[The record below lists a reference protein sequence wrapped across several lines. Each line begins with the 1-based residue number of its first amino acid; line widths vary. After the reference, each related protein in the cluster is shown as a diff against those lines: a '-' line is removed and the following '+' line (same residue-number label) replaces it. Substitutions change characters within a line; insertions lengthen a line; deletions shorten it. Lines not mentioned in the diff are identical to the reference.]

1 MSDSVPEGWVNKKF
15 SEVITL
21 QYGKS
26 PQNVLDEDGEFPI
39 WGTGGITGFANSYLH
54 DGESIVI
61 GRKGTIDKPNYVTG
75 QFWAIDTTYYIDD
88 FKNCYSKWFYYKL
101 LLTNLKKYNEAT
113 GVPSLNRETL
123 YNIATVL
130 PPLPEQQK
138 IASILTSVDA
148 VIEKTEAQI
157 NKLKDLKKA
166 MMKELLTKGI
176 GHTEFKDSPVGRIP
190 KSWAI
195 KKLSEIAKKIKP
207 GPFGSSLTKSMY
219 VDVGYKVY
227 GQEQVISGNAYAGNY
242 FIDEQKYEELS
253 SFRVLAGD
261 VLISL
266 VGTFGKI
273 LIIPDDF
280 QKGIINPRLILLRF
294 SADIELAFIEHQLKS
309 YLVIEQLAKFQ
320 QGGTMGVLSATTLK
334 PLYIVVPPISEQQQI
349 ASILTSIGTSIN
361 EKEIKLS
368 HTKSLKKAL
377 MQDLL
382 SGKVR
387 VAV

>member
-1 MSDSVPEGWVNKKF
+1 
-15 SEVITL
+15 
-21 QYGKS
+21 
-26 PQNVLDEDGEFPI
+26 
-39 WGTGGITGFANSYLH
+39 
-54 DGESIVI
+54 
-61 GRKGTIDKPNYVTG
+61 
-75 QFWAIDTTYYIDD
+75 
-88 FKNCYSKWFYYKL
+88 
-101 LLTNLKKYNEAT
+101 
-113 GVPSLNRETL
+113 
-123 YNIATVL
+123 
-130 PPLPEQQK
+130 
-138 IASILTSVDA
+138 
-148 VIEKTEAQI
+148 
-157 NKLKDLKKA
+157 
-166 MMKELLTKGI
+166 MKELLTKGI